1 MAESAFEVINLA
13 VSKYDIKE
21 LQETILK
28 IFQFTLA
35 RKDIPLVT
43 QYLSILFFCN

>member
-21 LQETILK
+21 LQKRSSNLSVHIS
-28 IFQFTLA
+28 
-35 RKDIPLVT
+35 RKDIPHK
-43 QYLSILFFCN
+43 Y